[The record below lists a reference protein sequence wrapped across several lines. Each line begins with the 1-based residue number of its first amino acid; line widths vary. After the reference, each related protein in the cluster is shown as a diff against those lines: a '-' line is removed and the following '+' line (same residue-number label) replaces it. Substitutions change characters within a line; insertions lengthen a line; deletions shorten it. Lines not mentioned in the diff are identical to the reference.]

1 MEIPRRVMRLLL
13 KDIEEDPLALLVMV
27 GIVELEEGGGEP
39 AVLVVDT
46 DTQGADTDSKEVK
59 VTL

>member
-1 MEIPRRVMRLLL
+1 MRLLL
-13 KDIEEDPLALLVMV
+13 KDIEEDASVLLVMV

-46 DTQGADTDSKEVK
+46 NTQGTGTDSEEAEVI
-59 VTL
+59 L